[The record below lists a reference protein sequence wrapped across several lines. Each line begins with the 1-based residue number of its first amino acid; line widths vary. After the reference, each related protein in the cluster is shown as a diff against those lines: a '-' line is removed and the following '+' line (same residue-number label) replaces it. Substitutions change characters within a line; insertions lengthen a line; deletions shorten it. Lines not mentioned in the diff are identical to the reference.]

1 MREFTPEE
9 KELIINTPINRD
21 CFEKPSFNYDD
32 FSEENLMN
40 QNLIGCELWTWN
52 HELIPH
58 LERLRKEYLEFED
71 ERVFEMFISLLPSSY
86 KVVKL

>member
-21 CFEKPSFNYDD
+21 CFGNCERMSGWVKDDRTIFILDQTEDYYFRFLDAMRLEYKSFRRKGLFEK
-32 FSEENLMN
+32 L
-40 QNLIGCELWTWN
+40 
-52 HELIPH
+52 
-58 LERLRKEYLEFED
+58 
-71 ERVFEMFISLLPSSY
+71 VSLLPSSY